1 MNNRKEILKKAASF
15 VDGGGFFSEL
25 AALVRHCTVS
35 TNSANRLELN
45 SYLADKL
52 APRLQQMG
60 FDTRIH
66 LEWNGGANSFLV
78 GRRVEDPDL
87 PTMLCYGHADV
98 VDGHEGQW
106 DEGRDPFTLSAEG
119 ERWYGRGS
127 ADNKGQHLV
136 NLKALEFL
144 LEANGS
150 LGFNA
155 VFLFE
160 SGEEIGSPDLA
171 EFADA
176 HREELAADVFIAS
189 DGPRLSAAAPT
200 IFLGARGGVT
210 FELTAD
216 LREESYH
223 SGNWGGLIRNPATTL
238 AAAIGVLVDGHG
250 RIRLPALLPS
260 ALPAAVRSALDGI
273 QVATGANDPSV
284 DAGWGDPE
292 LTPAERVYGWN
303 TLEVLAMGAADPQN
317 PVNAIP
323 GTARAIL
330 QLRFVVGTDV
340 QDLEGQVQ
348 RALDE
353 HGFPMVRAKVLTSFP
368 ASRIEPDDP
377 WVSWAA
383 ESLRESTGLP
393 TTILPNIGGSLPN
406 AVFESVLGLPTLWIP
421 HSYPGCLQHAPN
433 EHMLEPIARQGLQI
447 MCGLFHDLGVRGNS
461 PYTPRVLTNQA

>member
-25 AALVRHCTVS
+25 AALVGHRTVS

-45 SYLADKL
+45 SYLTDKI

-60 FDTRIH
+60 FDNRIH
-66 LEWNGGANSFLV
+66 AEWNGGANSFLV
-78 GRRVEDPDL
+78 GRRIENPDL

-144 LEANGS
+144 LEAHGS
-150 LGFNA
+150 LGFNV

-171 EFADA
+171 EFAEA

-189 DGPRLSAAAPT
+189 DGPRLSAETPT

-260 ALPAAVRSALDGI
+260 TLPAAVRSALEGI
-273 QVATGANDPSV
+273 QVATGADERGCGLGGPGIDPGRTRLRV
-284 DAGWGDPE
+284 EHPRGAGHRGGGSTEPRQRHP
-292 LTPAERVYGWN
+292 LHRACRPSTAFRRRHRRAGPRGPGPAR
-303 TLEVLAMGAADPQN
+303 T
-317 PVNAIP
+317 
-323 GTARAIL
+323 
-330 QLRFVVGTDV
+330 
-340 QDLEGQVQ
+340 Q
-348 RALDE
+348 R
-353 HGFPMVRAKVLTSFP
+353 S
-368 ASRIEPDDP
+368 
-377 WVSWAA
+377 
-383 ESLRESTGLP
+383 GLP
-393 TTILPNIGGSLPN
+393 DG
-406 AVFESVLGLPTLWIP
+406 
-421 HSYPGCLQHAPN
+421 
-433 EHMLEPIARQGLQI
+433 QGEGADQLSGKQ
-447 MCGLFHDLGVRGNS
+447 DR
-461 PYTPRVLTNQA
+461 TR